1 MKNHRGFTLLELL
14 ISVTIM
20 VAVLLGCVEVLSIGI
35 GFNEHLRTGRTTE
48 TNRQQFEEKL
58 TDLIHRIYI
67 DPNSNT
73 SARTYFVGQ
82 TGMGMPVGQ
91 TVQPGQTISATAANN
106 TGTRVGGATGAPAGA
121 SSSSGN
127 SDSLLFTTIGR
138 KPSAAALASTDD
150 FETNN
155 QNFGPQGGVAECSL
169 SLSPVGDSKGK
180 QGLVYRQQLPADE
193 DATQGGYESII
204 EPDITHITFEF
215 FDGTTWQTGWN
226 TFNQTT
232 RQLPNAIRVTYG
244 LTNESVDHVLI
255 IGVWLS
261 NVTPQS
267 PATQTGAS

>member
-1 MKNHRGFTLLELL
+1 MRRSGAFTLLELL
-14 ISVTIM
+14 ISVTIL
-20 VAVLLGCVEVLSIGI
+20 VAVIFGCVEVLSVGLSY
-35 GFNEHLRTGRTTE
+35 NEHLRTGRSSE
-48 TNRQQFEEKL
+48 VSRQQFEDRL
-58 TDLIHRIYI
+58 TDLVHRIYV

-121 SSSSGN
+121 GGSSGN

-155 QNFGPQGGVAECSL
+155 QNFGPQGGIAECSL

-180 QGLVYRQQLPADE
+180 QGLVFRQQVPADE

-204 EPDITHITFEF
+204 EPDITHINFEF

-232 RQLPNAIRVTYG
+232 RQLPSAIRVTYG
-244 LTNESVDHVLI
+244 LPNESADHVII

-267 PATQTGAS
+267 PATQTGSS